1 VRLFV
6 ALDVPEETRDALAA
20 VIQKFENSCRSARWV
35 RAANLHIT
43 LKFIGEVAEAKLPE
57 IKTSLNQVHPRD
69 PIEIAFRSFG
79 FFPNEHHPRVFW
91 VGMESVPSL
100 AELAAEIDA
109 NLQPSGVPHEEKA
122 FRPHLTLARFSTP
135 KGVTKLQEMISGP
148 APQEFG
154 KTTAREFYL
163 YQSILKQTGAEYT
176 RLATF
181 TFARGSA

>member
-1 VRLFV
+1 MRLFV

-20 VIQKFENSCRSARWV
+20 LIHKFGVVCRGARWV

-43 LKFIGEVAEAKLPE
+43 LKFIGEVEEAKLPA
-57 IKTSLNQVHPRD
+57 IKTNLNQVHPRD
-69 PIEIAFRSFG
+69 PIKIAFRNFG

-91 VGMESVPSL
+91 VGMESAPSL

-122 FRPHLTLARFSTP
+122 FRPHLTLARFNTP
-135 KGVTKLQEMISGP
+135 KGVTKLQELISGP

-154 KTTAREFYL
+154 STTAREFHL

-181 TFARGSA
+181 PFTKGPE